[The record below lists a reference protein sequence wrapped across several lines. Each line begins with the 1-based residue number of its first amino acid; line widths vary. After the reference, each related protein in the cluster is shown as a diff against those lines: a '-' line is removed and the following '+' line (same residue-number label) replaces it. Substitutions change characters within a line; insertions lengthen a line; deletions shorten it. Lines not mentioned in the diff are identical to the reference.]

1 MASSPLKRRRQYAFT
16 PDALGK
22 RHPMPMMAT
31 GNWRGILLYFVGFN
45 DKLLAA
51 TTSQEGY
58 AADDSILVKENLN
71 F

>member
-31 GNWRGILLYFVGFN
+31 GNWRGILYFVGFN
-45 DKLLAA
+45 DELLAA
-51 TTSQEGY
+51 ITSQEGY

>member
-1 MASSPLKRRRQYAFT
+1 
-16 PDALGK
+16 LGK

-51 TTSQEGY
+51 ITSQGGY
-58 AADDSILVKENLN
+58 AADDSILVKESLN